1 MRGPSPA
8 SARLAVREPRVGCS
22 AADHRPPGRAG
33 ILPRV
38 LRRIVEQVFGLALR
52 VFFRRI
58 ELEGLDR
65 VPAAGPVMFVLN
77 HPNALIDPA
86 FLLCLAPRP
95 VAFLAK
101 APLFRTPV
109 LGLIVR
115 AFDSIPVHRKQ
126 DEGGAV
132 DNRDTFRKARELLLR
147 GRAVAIF
154 PEGTS
159 HSDPQLKPLKTGAAR
174 IALGTGL
181 ADLTIVPAGLYYSAK
196 ASFRSDALVYFGD
209 PLRVAPVG
217 SVGDEPPP
225 DAVAA
230 LTREID
236 AALRAV
242 TLQAEDIELLR
253 LVERVGRIFTAA
265 SDEAWTVAEA
275 FDLRRRLAAG
285 HAALRARDPARLDAL
300 LARVR
305 RYERDLAELGLGPE
319 HLAPRHITFAGSLRY
334 ALRSAFTLGLVLPL
348 ALAGTLLHYPSYRA
362 SGMLAARV
370 AGEYEDMVATVKVLA
385 ATLFFPLTWLLAGL
399 AAGHVFSASAGL
411 LVGLLVAPASGY
423 AALHFW
429 ERFASVA
436 AAARGLLLFL
446 TRKRL
451 LARLAD
457 ERQAIRAEIL
467 ALADLVS

>member
-1 MRGPSPA
+1 M
-8 SARLAVREPRVGCS
+8 
-22 AADHRPPGRAG
+22 
-33 ILPRV
+33 
-38 LRRIVEQVFGLALR
+38 LRRVVEQVFGLALR

-58 ELEGLDR
+58 ELDGLER
-65 VPAAGPVMFVLN
+65 VPADGPVIFVLN

-95 VAFLAK
+95 VSFLAK

-109 LGLIVR
+109 LGLVVR

-126 DEGGAV
+126 DEGGSV

-181 ADLTIVPAGLYYSAK
+181 EGLVVVPAGLYYTAK
-196 ASFRSDALVYFGD
+196 ARFRSDALVCFGD
-209 PLRVAPVG
+209 PLPVAPVPIG
-217 SVGDEPPP
+217 ETGEPPAA
-225 DAVAA
+225 AVAA
-230 LTREID
+230 LTHSIE

-242 TLQAEDIELLR
+242 TLQAGDVEVLR
-253 LVERVGRIFTAA
+253 LVERVGEIFAAA
-265 SDEAWTVAEA
+265 SDDAWTVAEA
-275 FDLRRRLAAG
+275 FDLRRKLVAG
-285 HAALRARDPARLDAL
+285 HATLRTRDPARLQKIVD
-300 LARVR
+300 RVR
-305 RYERDLAELGLGPE
+305 RYERDLGELGLGPD
-319 HLAPRHITFAGSLRY
+319 HLAPHHITFAGSLRY

-362 SGMLAARV
+362 SGLIAARV
-370 AGEYEDMVATVKVLA
+370 AGEYEDMVATVKLLA
-385 ATLFFPLTWLLAGL
+385 ATLLFPLTWLLAGL
-399 AAGHVFSASAGL
+399 VVGHLVSPTAGL
-411 LVGLLVAPASGY
+411 VVGLLAAPAAGY

-446 TRKRL
+446 TRKNL
-451 LARLAD
+451 LARLAA
-457 ERQAIRAEIL
+457 ERQAIRAEIV
-467 ALADLVS
+467 ALADLVPA